1 MVKKL
6 GRKTSKNNDL
16 LSSVR
21 KDTSPKIY
29 SLLVD
34 LVNNDRED
42 LAELVLKIDYLL
54 EYSSACIRQKDFGEA
69 KEALGKVENRI
80 KMLDMQDIDTEYIK
94 YLYDGIRKKCK

>member
-1 MVKKL
+1 M

-34 LVNNDRED
+34 LVNDNRED
-42 LAELVLKIDYLL
+42 
-54 EYSSACIRQKDFGEA
+54 
-69 KEALGKVENRI
+69 
-80 KMLDMQDIDTEYIK
+80 
-94 YLYDGIRKKCK
+94 

>member
-1 MVKKL
+1 M

-16 LSSVR
+16 LNSVR

-54 EYSSACIRQKDFGEA
+54 EYTSACIRQKDFGEA

>member
-1 MVKKL
+1 M

-34 LVNNDRED
+34 LVNSERED
-42 LAELVLKIDYLL
+42 LAEMVLKIDYLL
-54 EYSSACIRQKDFGEA
+54 EYTSACIRQKDFKEA
-69 KEALGKVENRI
+69 KESLKRVSDRIALLDKENV
-80 KMLDMQDIDTEYIK
+80 DTEYIK
-94 YLYDGIRKKCK
+94 YLYDGINKKCK

>member
-1 MVKKL
+1 MK
-6 GRKTSKNNDL
+6 RKTSKNNDL

-34 LVNNDRED
+34 LVNEDRED

-54 EYSSACIRQKDFGEA
+54 EYTSACINQKDFDEA
-69 KEALGKVENRI
+69 KETIKRVEDRISILEKEGK
-80 KMLDMQDIDTEYIK
+80 DIEYIK
-94 YLYDGIRKKCK
+94 YLYEGIKKKCK

>member
-1 MVKKL
+1 M

-34 LVNNDRED
+34 LVNDDRED

-54 EYSSACIRQKDFGEA
+54 EYTSTCINHKDFDEA
-69 KEALGKVENRI
+69 KESIKRVEDRISILEKEGK
-80 KMLDMQDIDTEYIK
+80 DIEYIK
-94 YLYDGIRKKCK
+94 YLYEGIKKKCK

>member
-1 MVKKL
+1 M

-34 LVNNDRED
+34 LVNDNRED
-42 LAELVLKIDYLL
+42 LADLVIKIDYLL
-54 EYSSACIRQKDFGEA
+54 EYSSSCIRQKDFEEA
-69 KEALGKVENRI
+69 RESLSKVENRI
-80 KMLDMQDIDTEYIK
+80 KMLEMQKVDTEYIK
-94 YLYDGIRKKCK
+94 YLYDGINNKCK

>member
-1 MVKKL
+1 M

-16 LSSVR
+16 LGSVR

-34 LVNNDRED
+34 LVNDDRED

-54 EYSSACIRQKDFGEA
+54 EYSSTCIRQKDFLEA
-69 KEALGKVENRI
+69 KESLSKAESRINILEDEKV
-80 KMLDMQDIDTEYIK
+80 DTQYIK
-94 YLYDGIRKKCK
+94 YLFDGIRKKCK

>member
-1 MVKKL
+1 MS
-6 GRKTSKNNDL
+6 RKTSKNNDL

-34 LVNNDRED
+34 LVNDERED

-54 EYSSACIRQKDFGEA
+54 EYSSACIRQKDFEEA
-69 KEALGKVENRI
+69 KETLSKVENRL
-80 KMLDMQDIDTEYIK
+80 KMLEKDNVDTEYIR
-94 YLYDGIRKKCK
+94 YLYDGIKKKCK

>member
-1 MVKKL
+1 M

-34 LVNNDRED
+34 LVNDERED
-42 LAELVLKIDYLL
+42 LAEMVLKIDYLL
-54 EYSSACIRQKDFGEA
+54 EYSSACIRQKDFKEA
-69 KEALGKVENRI
+69 KETLKRVCERISILDNEKV
-80 KMLDMQDIDTEYIK
+80 DTEYLK
-94 YLYDGIRKKCK
+94 YLYEGINKKCK

>member
-1 MVKKL
+1 M

-54 EYSSACIRQKDFGEA
+54 EYTSACIRQKDFGEA